1 MNKQISAVL
10 LSLSMLAGSTVAF
23 AAPQGQEQ
31 DKHTQHQNVQHQNAA
46 QHSNTKS
53 SNTKNQGN
61 ERKAHADQRKGQT
74 AQKSPAQVKKSSKHQ
89 SQYKSGQRLPK
100 QYRDD
105 FVDYKKH
112 KLPKPPK
119 NQRWVKVDGDYIL
132 ISVATGVIASIILG
146 S

>member
-10 LSLSMLAGSTVAF
+10 LSLSMLAGSTVAI
-23 AAPQGQEQ
+23 AAPQGHEQE
-31 DKHTQHQNVQHQNAA
+31 KHVQHQNAQHQNA
-46 QHSNTKS
+46 QH

-61 ERKAHADQRKGQT
+61 ERKAQADQRKGQT
-74 AQKSPAQVKKSSKHQ
+74 AQKSPSQVKKNSKHQ

-132 ISVATGVIASIILG
+132 ISVATGVIANIILG

>member
-1 MNKQISAVL
+1 
-10 LSLSMLAGSTVAF
+10 MLAGSTVAI
-23 AAPQGQEQ
+23 AAPQGHEQ
-31 DKHTQHQNVQHQNAA
+31 DKHTQHQNVQHQNAQHQNA
-46 QHSNTKS
+46 QY
-53 SNTKNQGN
+53 SNTKNLGN
-61 ERKAHADQRKGQT
+61 ERKAQADQRKGQT
-74 AQKSPAQVKKSSKHQ
+74 AQKSPSQVKKSSKHQ
-89 SQYKSGQRLPK
+89 SQYKSGQRLTK
-100 QYRDD
+100 QYHDD

>member
-10 LSLSMLAGSTVAF
+10 LSLSMLAGSTVAI
-23 AAPQGQEQ
+23 AAPQGHEQE
-31 DKHTQHQNVQHQNAA
+31 KHVQHQNAQHQNA
-46 QHSNTKS
+46 QH

-61 ERKAHADQRKGQT
+61 ERKAQADQRKGQT
-74 AQKSPAQVKKSSKHQ
+74 AQKTPSQVKKSSKHQ

-100 QYRDD
+100 QYHDD
-105 FVDYKKH
+105 FADYKKH

-119 NQRWVKVDGDYIL
+119 NQRWLKVDGDYIL

>member
-10 LSLSMLAGSTVAF
+10 LSLSMLAGSTVAI
-23 AAPQGQEQ
+23 AAPQGHEQE
-31 DKHTQHQNVQHQNAA
+31 KHVQHQNAQHQNA
-46 QHSNTKS
+46 QH

-61 ERKAHADQRKGQT
+61 ERKAQADQRKGQT
-74 AQKSPAQVKKSSKHQ
+74 AQKTPSQVKKSSKHQ

-119 NQRWVKVDGDYIL
+119 NQRWVKVDGDYVL
-132 ISVATGVIASIILG
+132 ISMATGVIAKIILG